1 MKLTPYAEGF
11 YAGIRYQRDNI
22 LDYISIH
29 EDQGY
34 LVSSQ
39 DIVDEI
45 KGQYKKDINN
55 QVNAMMDGSLD
66 KLIRNLDELSYTV
79 SNIERQAQEI
89 VTEVNK
95 NL

>member
-1 MKLTPYAEGF
+1 MSLTPYAEGF

-22 LDYISIH
+22 LDYVSIH
-29 EDQGY
+29 LDQGY
-34 LVSSQ
+34 IPTAE
-39 DIVDEI
+39 DIVEEI
-45 KGQYKKDINN
+45 NGQYKRDMNN

>member
-11 YAGIRYQRDNI
+11 YAGIRHQRNNI
-22 LDYISIH
+22 LDFVSIH
-29 EDQGY
+29 LDQGY
-34 LVSSQ
+34 MVTAE

-45 KGQYKKDINN
+45 NGQYKKDMNN

-95 NL
+95 KL

>member
-1 MKLTPYAEGF
+1 MSLTPYAEGF

-34 LVSSQ
+34 TVTPQ

-45 KGQYKKDINN
+45 NGQYKRDMNN

-66 KLIRNLDELSYTV
+66 KLIKNLDELAYTV
-79 SNIERQAQEI
+79 TKIEHQAKELI
-89 VTEVNK
+89 AEVTDK
-95 NL
+95 P

>member
-1 MKLTPYAEGF
+1 MSLSPYAEGF

-22 LDYISIH
+22 LDYVSIH
-29 EDQGY
+29 EEQGHT
-34 LVSSQ
+34 VTSQ

-45 KGQYKKDINN
+45 NGQYKKDMRAK
-55 QVNAMMDGSLD
+55 VNAMMDGSID

-89 VTEVNK
+89 ATEVTK
-95 NL
+95 KL

>member
-1 MKLTPYAEGF
+1 MSLTPYAEGF

-34 LVSSQ
+34 PVTSQ

-45 KGQYKKDINN
+45 KGQYKKDMNAK
-55 QVNAMMDGSLD
+55 VNAMMDGSID
-66 KLIRNLDELSYTV
+66 KLIKNLDELSYTV

-89 VTEVNK
+89 AAEVTK
-95 NL
+95 KP

>member
-1 MKLTPYAEGF
+1 MSLTPYAEGF

-34 LVSSQ
+34 PVTSQ

-45 KGQYKKDINN
+45 KGQYKKDMNAK
-55 QVNAMMDGSLD
+55 VNAMMDGSID
-66 KLIRNLDELSYTV
+66 KLIKNLDELSYTV

-89 VTEVNK
+89 AAEVTK
-95 NL
+95 KL

>member
-1 MKLTPYAEGF
+1 MTLSPYAEGF

-22 LDYISIH
+22 LDYVSIH
-29 EDQGY
+29 LDQGY
-34 LVSSQ
+34 TVTSQ

-45 KGQYKKDINN
+45 NGQYRKDMKL
-55 QVNAMMDGSLD
+55 QVDAMMDGSLD

>member
-1 MKLTPYAEGF
+1 MNLTPYAEGF

-29 EDQGY
+29 EDQGS
-34 LVSSQ
+34 LVTSQ

-45 KGQYKKDINN
+45 KGQYKRDMNN

-66 KLIRNLDELSYTV
+66 KLIKNLDELAHTV
-79 SNIERQAQEI
+79 TKIEHQAKELI
-89 VTEVNK
+89 AEVTEK
-95 NL
+95 P

>member
-11 YAGIRYQRDNI
+11 YAGIRYQRENI
-22 LDYISIH
+22 LEFVSIH
-29 EDQGY
+29 LDQGY
-34 LVSSQ
+34 MVTAE
-39 DIVDEI
+39 DIVEEI
-45 KGQYKKDINN
+45 NGQYKKEMN
-55 QVNAMMDGSLD
+55 QQVDAMMDGSLD
-66 KLIRNLDELSYTV
+66 KLIRNLDELSYTI

>member
-1 MKLTPYAEGF
+1 MTLSPYAEGF

-34 LVSSQ
+34 TVTAQ

-45 KGQYKKDINN
+45 KGQYKKDMNAK
-55 QVNAMMDGSLD
+55 VNAMMDGSID
-66 KLIRNLDELSYTV
+66 KLIRNLDELSYTIG
-79 SNIERQAQEI
+79 NIEKQAQEI
-89 VTEVNK
+89 SAEVTK
-95 NL
+95 KL

>member
-1 MKLTPYAEGF
+1 MSLTPYAEGF

-34 LVSSQ
+34 TVTAQ

-45 KGQYKKDINN
+45 NGQYKRDMNN
-55 QVNAMMDGSLD
+55 QV
-66 KLIRNLDELSYTV
+66 EP
-79 SNIERQAQEI
+79 
-89 VTEVNK
+89 
-95 NL
+95 

>member
-1 MKLTPYAEGF
+1 MSLTPYAEGF

-34 LVSSQ
+34 TVTSQ

-45 KGQYKKDINN
+45 KGQYRKDMNAK
-55 QVNAMMDGSLD
+55 VNAMIDGSID
-66 KLIRNLDELSYTV
+66 KLIKNLDELSYTV

>member
-1 MKLTPYAEGF
+1 MTLSPYAEGF

-22 LDYISIH
+22 LDFVSIH
-29 EDQGY
+29 LDQGY
-34 LVSSQ
+34 IPTAE
-39 DIVDEI
+39 DIVEEI
-45 KGQYKKDINN
+45 NGQYKRDMNN

>member
-1 MKLTPYAEGF
+1 MSLTPYAEGF

-34 LVSSQ
+34 PVTSQ

-45 KGQYKKDINN
+45 KGQYKRDMNAK
-55 QVNAMMDGSLD
+55 VNAMMDGSID

>member
-1 MKLTPYAEGF
+1 MSLTPYAEGF

-22 LDYISIH
+22 LEYISIH
-29 EDQGY
+29 EDQGST
-34 LVSSQ
+34 VTSQ

-45 KGQYKKDINN
+45 NGQYKRDMNAK
-55 QVNAMMDGSLD
+55 VNAMMDGSID
-66 KLIRNLDELSYTV
+66 KLIKNLDELSYTV
-79 SNIERQAQEI
+79 TNIERQAQEI

>member
-1 MKLTPYAEGF
+1 MSLTPYAEGF

-22 LDYISIH
+22 LEYISIH

-34 LVSSQ
+34 PVTSQ

-45 KGQYKKDINN
+45 KGQYKKDMNAK
-55 QVNAMMDGSLD
+55 VNAMMDGSID
-66 KLIRNLDELSYTV
+66 KLIKNLDELSYTV

-89 VTEVNK
+89 ATEVTK
-95 NL
+95 GL

>member
-1 MKLTPYAEGF
+1 VSLTPYAEGF

-29 EDQGY
+29 EDQGST
-34 LVSSQ
+34 VTSQ

-45 KGQYKKDINN
+45 NGQYKKDMNAK
-55 QVNAMMDGSLD
+55 VNAMMDGSID

-89 VTEVNK
+89 AAEVTK
-95 NL
+95 KL

>member
-1 MKLTPYAEGF
+1 MSLTPYAEGF

-34 LVSSQ
+34 AVTSQ

-45 KGQYKKDINN
+45 KGQYKKDMNAK
-55 QVNAMMDGSLD
+55 VNAMMDGSID

>member
-1 MKLTPYAEGF
+1 MSLTPYAEGF

-34 LVSSQ
+34 PVTSQ

-45 KGQYKKDINN
+45 KGQYKKDMNAK
-55 QVNAMMDGSLD
+55 VNAMMDGSID
-66 KLIRNLDELSYTV
+66 KLIKNLDELSYTV

-89 VTEVNK
+89 ASEVNK
-95 NL
+95 SL

>member
-1 MKLTPYAEGF
+1 MSLTPYAEGF

-34 LVSSQ
+34 TVTAQ

-45 KGQYKKDINN
+45 KGQYKKDMNAK
-55 QVNAMMDGSLD
+55 VNAMLDGSLD
-66 KLIRNLDELSYTV
+66 KLIKNLDQLSLTVNDIENQAKEL
-79 SNIERQAQEI
+79 IAE
-89 VTEVNK
+89 VTEK
-95 NL
+95 P

>member
-11 YAGIRYQRDNI
+11 YAGIRHQRNNI
-22 LDYISIH
+22 LDFVSTH
-29 EDQGY
+29 LDQGY
-34 LVSSQ
+34 MVTAA

-45 KGQYKKDINN
+45 NGQYKKDMN
-55 QVNAMMDGSLD
+55 QQVDAMMDGSLD

-89 VTEVNK
+89 VIEVNK

>member
-11 YAGIRYQRDNI
+11 YAGIRYQRENI
-22 LDYISIH
+22 LDFVSIH
-29 EDQGY
+29 LDQGY
-34 LVSSQ
+34 MVTAE

-45 KGQYKKDINN
+45 NGQYKKDMN
-55 QVNAMMDGSLD
+55 QQVDAMMDGSLD
-66 KLIRNLDELSYTV
+66 KLIRNLDELSYTI

>member
-1 MKLTPYAEGF
+1 MSLTPYAEGF

-34 LVSSQ
+34 TVTSQ

-45 KGQYKKDINN
+45 KGQYKKDMNAK
-55 QVNAMMDGSLD
+55 VNAMMDGSID